1 MGHYVTL
8 IRYTQQGAAKIK
20 ESPKRL
26 DAAKKAA
33 EAAGG
38 KIHAWYLT
46 MGKYDA
52 VIISEFPNDE
62 ASAKF
67 MLSTGS
73 MGNVTTQTLKAFTET
88 EYRKIVASLWAYSS
102 EKSGA
107 YAMSFKDAS
116 GKTISD
122 RGKYLT
128 VWKEQADNHS
138 ESYFASFSWTDLSAL
153 PRWRTGR
160 GVASHKLVGHAE
172 QILQHIAIDAREAD

>member
-1 MGHYVTL
+1 MGYYVTL
-8 IRYTQQGAAKIK
+8 VRYTQQGAAKIK
-20 ESPKRL
+20 ESPARL

-67 MLSTGS
+67 MLSTGA

-88 EYRKIVASLWAYSS
+88 EYRKIVASL
-102 EKSGA
+102 
-107 YAMSFKDAS
+107 
-116 GKTISD
+116 
-122 RGKYLT
+122 
-128 VWKEQADNHS
+128 
-138 ESYFASFSWTDLSAL
+138 
-153 PRWRTGR
+153 
-160 GVASHKLVGHAE
+160 
-172 QILQHIAIDAREAD
+172 

>member
-1 MGHYVTL
+1 MGHYITL

-20 ESPKRL
+20 ESPARL

-73 MGNVTTQTLKAFTET
+73 MGNIATQTLKAFTES
-88 EYRKIVASLWAYSS
+88 EYRKIVASL
-102 EKSGA
+102 
-107 YAMSFKDAS
+107 
-116 GKTISD
+116 
-122 RGKYLT
+122 
-128 VWKEQADNHS
+128 
-138 ESYFASFSWTDLSAL
+138 
-153 PRWRTGR
+153 
-160 GVASHKLVGHAE
+160 
-172 QILQHIAIDAREAD
+172 

>member
-1 MGHYVTL
+1 MGHYITL

-52 VIISEFPNDE
+52 VLISEFPNDE

-67 MLSTGS
+67 TLSTGS

-88 EYRKIVASLWAYSS
+88 EYRKIVASL
-102 EKSGA
+102 
-107 YAMSFKDAS
+107 
-116 GKTISD
+116 
-122 RGKYLT
+122 
-128 VWKEQADNHS
+128 
-138 ESYFASFSWTDLSAL
+138 
-153 PRWRTGR
+153 
-160 GVASHKLVGHAE
+160 
-172 QILQHIAIDAREAD
+172 